1 MLERGHVLL
10 SVPCGVLMLRLS
22 VLLGA
27 ALYVILLVV
36 GTDDGPLRPGLARAV
51 AEGEEIVV
59 LERRFSETVP
69 MAEPDPA
76 PAVTA
81 LPPPPIEVVS
91 AAYTPADPLPEPATE
106 KVTPAPVF
114 TLSVLPTIGGD
125 TADPDPALAAAEGEA
140 DPALDVTGGS
150 VWYVTA
156 SAVNVRQG
164 PSTGTSIVGRLTGGE
179 AVTVVAMDGS
189 GWARILI
196 EGDGIEGYVAAR
208 FLTPE
213 L

>member
-1 MLERGHVLL
+1 MLEHGHLLLPVL
-10 SVPCGVLMLRLS
+10 CGAFMLRLS

-27 ALYVILLVV
+27 VIYVTLLVA
-36 GTDDGPLRPGLARAV
+36 GNQGGPLRPGLARAV
-51 AEGEEIVV
+51 AEGDEIVV
-59 LERRFSETVP
+59 LERRFSETLP
-69 MAEPDPA
+69 APDPA
-76 PAVTA
+76 PAPA
-81 LPPPPIEVVS
+81 LPAPPAAVVT
-91 AAYTPADPLPEPATE
+91 AAYTPAAAPPAIEPAAE
-106 KVTPAPVF
+106 KPAPVF

-125 TADPDPALAAAEGEA
+125 TADPDPALAVAEAPAETAPDDFA
-140 DPALDVTGGS
+140 DGT

-156 SAVNVRQG
+156 SSVNVRQG
-164 PSTGTSIVGRLTGGE
+164 PSTETSVVGKLTGGE
-179 AVTVVAMDGS
+179 AVTVLAMDGS